1 MYFIVVNRDYYI
13 SLSDS
18 LIVGKLGK
26 NIRFLDMMFK
36 VVLGKVGLFMA
47 QNGLKPSI
55 STLGIISLGSGGVI
69 GSSWIYTNSQF
80 FHQYGAGG
88 EIFGLLAASVLA
100 ILVSLSFAELSTV
113 YPKAG
118 GEVVYGYKAFG
129 KKGGMFA
136 GWALLGSYLSALA
149 FYVTASSMLLSQI
162 IPQIATG
169 PAYSFAGMKVHYTE
183 LALGVLI
190 TLFIFAINYRGASLT
205 SNVQIVLFILLVI
218 IGVVLVVVGF
228 SHGKPS
234 NFWPAFYD
242 GQSKTPEIFR
252 FILPAMTFLTGWESI
267 GVMAEEVKTPARKI
281 GRIVVIAIMIA
292 AAYYLLVLLA
302 SAWIH
307 PWQSTAKMEMGTI
320 DAFKAEGFPL
330 LGTAAF
336 VISFLGLGT
345 SFLALFSAAPR
356 LIYSL
361 AEQKILPQYFA
372 KVHPK
377 YGTPSRAIVMTLVL
391 VLSLGWLG
399 KGALTYFLDIGGFL
413 TALAWGINAFNLW
426 AIRRKY
432 PELKGGFRNKHLW
445 LPILGGVIAI
455 LIAVATLIP
464 GTGVSLVWPYEYVIL
479 GIWVVIGLISYFAG
493 RK

>member
-1 MYFIVVNRDYYI
+1 MVFQ
-13 SLSDS
+13 
-18 LIVGKLGK
+18 
-26 NIRFLDMMFK
+26 

-118 GEVVYGYKAFG
+118 GEVVYGYEAFG
-129 KKGGMFA
+129 EKGGMFA

-228 SHGKPS
+228 SHSKPS

-242 GQSKTPEIFR
+242 GQAKTPEIFR

-336 VISFLGLGT
+336 IISFLGLGT

-479 GIWVVIGLISYFAG
+479 GIWIIIGLVSYFAG
-493 RK
+493 KK

>member
-1 MYFIVVNRDYYI
+1 
-13 SLSDS
+13 
-18 LIVGKLGK
+18 
-26 NIRFLDMMFK
+26 MFK

-118 GEVVYGYKAFG
+118 GEVVYGYEAFG
-129 KKGGMFA
+129 EKGGMFA

-205 SNVQIVLFILLVI
+205 SNIQIVLFILLVI

-320 DAFKAEGFPL
+320 DDFKAEVFPL
-330 LGTAAF
+330 L
-336 VISFLGLGT
+336 
-345 SFLALFSAAPR
+345 
-356 LIYSL
+356 
-361 AEQKILPQYFA
+361 
-372 KVHPK
+372 
-377 YGTPSRAIVMTLVL
+377 
-391 VLSLGWLG
+391 
-399 KGALTYFLDIGGFL
+399 
-413 TALAWGINAFNLW
+413 
-426 AIRRKY
+426 
-432 PELKGGFRNKHLW
+432 
-445 LPILGGVIAI
+445 
-455 LIAVATLIP
+455 
-464 GTGVSLVWPYEYVIL
+464 
-479 GIWVVIGLISYFAG
+479 
-493 RK
+493 

>member
-1 MYFIVVNRDYYI
+1 
-13 SLSDS
+13 
-18 LIVGKLGK
+18 
-26 NIRFLDMMFK
+26 MFK

-118 GEVVYGYKAFG
+118 GEVVYGYEAFG
-129 KKGGMFA
+129 EKGGMFA

-479 GIWVVIGLISYFAG
+479 GIWVIIGLISYFAG

>member
-1 MYFIVVNRDYYI
+1 
-13 SLSDS
+13 
-18 LIVGKLGK
+18 
-26 NIRFLDMMFK
+26 MFK

-118 GEVVYGYKAFG
+118 GEVVYGYEAFG
-129 KKGGMFA
+129 EKGGMFA

-205 SNVQIVLFILLVI
+205 SNVQI
-218 IGVVLVVVGF
+218 VLVVVGF

-336 VISFLGLGT
+336 VVSFLGLGT

-479 GIWVVIGLISYFAG
+479 GIWIVIGLISYFAG